1 MDEEFFGVAGILGG
15 YEIHFLEDAQ
25 RAKGD
30 ILKVT
35 DWRSHY
41 IERPGHIP
49 LPRGLR
55 AVRS

>member
-1 MDEEFFGVAGILGG
+1 MAGILCG

-25 RAKGD
+25 RAQGD

-35 DWRSHY
+35 NWRSHY

-49 LPRGLR
+49 PCPEDKEQYKSLAPCF
-55 AVRS
+55 